1 MEDDRTKN
9 RVMPLLFV
17 GLLLLSFMN
26 GVHADES
33 TNEFVVDGRLQMVNL
48 QPGQD
53 YQQSL
58 SFPRLTLFMHFR
70 VKVCMMGKPTVQHG
84 CIYFTSC

>member
-48 QPGQD
+48 QPGQN

-58 SFPRLTLFMHFR
+58 DVEEGTIVSVNIGCSSCQVQLDAGGTLSLIH
-70 VKVCMMGKPTVQHG
+70 
-84 CIYFTSC
+84 I